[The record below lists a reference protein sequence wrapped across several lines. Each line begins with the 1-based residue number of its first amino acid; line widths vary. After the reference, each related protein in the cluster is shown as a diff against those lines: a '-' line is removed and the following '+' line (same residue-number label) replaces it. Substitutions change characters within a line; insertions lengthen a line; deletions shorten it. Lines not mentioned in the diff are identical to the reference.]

1 MIPTPTPPP
10 APIPPVHIL
19 KHTVEEDGLS
29 CRIRCGDIIGDILIT
44 VRGVYI
50 VQHIRDSD
58 KVGNFRFTGPNAMQ
72 NAIRNCFEP
81 KMKAILTA
89 ADRLNS

>member
-1 MIPTPTPPP
+1 MIPTPQPAPTTPP
-10 APIPPVHIL
+10 IHIL

-44 VRGVYI
+44 CRGVYI

-58 KVGNFRFTGPNAMQ
+58 KVGNFRFTGANAMP

>member
-1 MIPTPTPPP
+1 MIPTPQPTPPTP
-10 APIPPVHIL
+10 PIHIL

-29 CRIRCGDIIGDILIT
+29 CRIRCGNTIGDILIT

-50 VQHIRDSD
+50 VQHIKDSD
-58 KVGNFRFTGPNAMQ
+58 KVGTFRFTGPNAMQ
-72 NAIRNCFEP
+72 NAIRSCFEP
-81 KMKAILTA
+81 RMKAILVA

>member
-1 MIPTPTPPP
+1 MTTTPPP
-10 APIPPVHIL
+10 PPPPPVHIL
-19 KHTVEEDGLS
+19 KHSVEDDGLS

-50 VQHIRDSD
+50 VQHLQFSD
-58 KVGNFRFTGPNAMQ
+58 KIGSFRFTGPNAMQ

-81 KMKAILTA
+81 KMKSILVA

>member
-1 MIPTPTPPP
+1 MIPTPQPAPTTPP
-10 APIPPVHIL
+10 IHIL

-58 KVGNFRFTGPNAMQ
+58 KVGNFRFTGPNAMK